1 MQQKTSTEIRD
12 LKLLVDTTYWNDAR
26 YFIIPASRTGT
37 NFVAMPMS
45 NLRRASGILHNARG
59 SFSAVAQIMA
69 DESQCAIMD
78 RMALQPNLAN
88 RVVIP
93 LWIPFALGQFWTP
106 AEVSTVDWSGWL
118 MHDSRTPK
126 AGATHSRDDLLYE
139 KKP

>member
-1 MQQKTSTEIRD
+1 MQQKTSFGILD
-12 LKLLVDTTYWNDAR
+12 LKLLVDTTYWKDAR
-26 YFIIPASRTGT
+26 YFIIPDSLAGT
-37 NFVAMPMS
+37 KFVAMPMS

-69 DESQCAIMD
+69 DESQCEKMNL
-78 RMALQPNLAN
+78 MALQQNLAS

-93 LWIPFALGQFWTP
+93 LWVPFALARFWTP

-118 MHDSRTPK
+118 KHDSRTPT
-126 AGATHSRDDLLYE
+126 AGASLTRNDWLYE